1 MKGTKEKDDLLV
13 AKSQT
18 PEQDGL
24 AYVKSCRR
32 RESALNAGKKVEDSI
47 VRQDIEECVKGLR
60 IKEYKERV
68 SEQLRVS
75 HPAPNKVY
83 DWALEKVGQDH
94 VVHFDMIDESDDVAG
109 DAHRWRTKNY
119 VKLVSQRAMILKR
132 IVEMGIDVLYADTD
146 ITWCGKIR
154 LSNE

>member
-1 MKGTKEKDDLLV
+1 MGPSICFLFL
-13 AKSQT
+13 
-18 PEQDGL
+18 
-24 AYVKSCRR
+24 Y
-32 RESALNAGKKVEDSI
+32 SAS
-47 VRQDIEECVKGLR
+47 
-60 IKEYKERV
+60 RV
-68 SEQLRVS
+68 SGWVGVVIWLSRYQ
-75 HPAPNKVY
+75 VY